1 MHLVL
6 INKQKTTNKMKVSNE
21 VLSPEMTSQSIEIEA
36 INASTQETQTT
47 TKSPD
52 YTEMMI
58 EIQKIGEPVS
68 FESLKDFYNISGG

>member
-1 MHLVL
+1 
-6 INKQKTTNKMKVSNE
+6 MKALNE
-21 VLSPEMTSQSIEIEA
+21 VLSAEMTSQSIERETQ
-36 INASTQETQTT
+36 NTSSQETQTT
-47 TKSPD
+47 TQSPD